1 MDTGFQGNHPQFTRC
16 AAPGSTSGRSA
27 TTVLQAMRR
36 LPIAA
41 AAVALALGLSGCAG
55 GSTYSADTASTLQH
69 GVLAVATAAEAKDY
83 TGALTQLASLQQ
95 RNDAALKAGSIA
107 ADRHDAIAKSLATVK
122 ADLTQL
128 KDAADRAQL
137 QQQLQ
142 QLQQQQQQQQDKKG
156 KDKKGGG
163 DGGDGG

>member
-1 MDTGFQGNHPQFTRC
+1 
-16 AAPGSTSGRSA
+16 
-27 TTVLQAMRR
+27 MRR

-41 AAVALALGLSGCAG
+41 AGVALALGLTGCAG
-55 GSTYSADTASTLQH
+55 GGTYSADTASTLQH
-69 GVLAVATAAEAKDY
+69 GVLSVATAASGKDY
-83 TGALTQLASLQQ
+83 AGALTQLAALQQ
-95 RNDAALKAGSIA
+95 RNDAALKAGAIG
-107 ADRHDAIAKSLATVK
+107 ADRHDAVAASLAAVK

-128 KDAADRAQL
+128 KVAADRAQL

-142 QLQQQQQQQQDKKG
+142 QLQQQQQKQQDNKGQDNKG

>member
-1 MDTGFQGNHPQFTRC
+1 
-16 AAPGSTSGRSA
+16 
-27 TTVLQAMRR
+27 MRR

-41 AAVALALGLSGCAG
+41 AGVALALGLTGCAG
-55 GSTYSADTASTLQH
+55 GGTYSADTASTLQH
-69 GVLAVATAAEAKDY
+69 GVLSVATAASGKDY
-83 TGALTQLASLQQ
+83 AGALTQLAALQQ
-95 RNDAALKAGSIA
+95 RNDAALKSGAIA
-107 ADRHDAIAKSLATVK
+107 PDRHDAIAASLAAVK

-142 QLQQQQQQQQDKKG
+142 QLQQQQQQQKQQDNKG

>member
-1 MDTGFQGNHPQFTRC
+1 
-16 AAPGSTSGRSA
+16 
-27 TTVLQAMRR
+27 MRR

-69 GVLAVATAAEAKDY
+69 GVLSVATAAEGKDY
-83 TGALTQLASLQQ
+83 AGALTQLASLQQ
-95 RNDAALKAGSIA
+95 RNDAALKAGAIA
-107 ADRHDAIAKSLATVK
+107 ADRHDAIAKSLAAVK
-122 ADLTQL
+122 ADLTHL
-128 KDAADRAQL
+128 RDAAQNAQL

-142 QLQQQQQQQQDKKG
+142 QLQQQQQQQQQDKKG

-163 DGGDGG
+163 GDGGDGG

>member
-1 MDTGFQGNHPQFTRC
+1 
-16 AAPGSTSGRSA
+16 
-27 TTVLQAMRR
+27 MRR

-55 GSTYSADTASTLQH
+55 GSTYPADTASTLQH

-83 TGALTQLASLQQ
+83 AGALTQLASLQQ
-95 RNDAALKAGSIA
+95 RNDAALKAGAIA
-107 ADRHDAIAKSLATVK
+107 ADRHDAIATSLATVK

-128 KDAADRAQL
+128 KAAADRAQL

-142 QLQQQQQQQQDKKG
+142 QLQQQQQQGDNKG
-156 KDKKGGG
+156 KGKKGGG